1 MEERIVEADT
11 RTEFGKGPAGRM
23 RRAGKLP
30 GIIYGRSETMPITL
44 DQHDFY
50 QTFKQIS
57 ESTIITI
64 RTPQK
69 DVDVLVKDYDEDL
82 VTGNLRHV
90 DFYAIESGQLLR
102 TNVEIHLTGNAPGVR
117 EGGVLQSQIHEVE
130 VECLPKDIPE
140 YFELDVSGLQIGD
153 SLHVSDLPELE
164 GVKIFNSEDQTI
176 ALVAVTREEVEE
188 EAEEEEIEGEEG
200 LEEGEEAGE
209 AEETEEAEE

>member
-1 MEERIVEADT
+1 
-11 RTEFGKGPAGRM
+11 
-23 RRAGKLP
+23 
-30 GIIYGRSETMPITL
+30 MPITL